1 LGLIDHL
8 SELIYHAAY
17 DDLPEPVINSTKF
30 RVLDFLGVALTGFKH
45 EIHKPFL
52 KVWGSSNPKG
62 ESTLI
67 GEGTQVYCQQA
78 ALINSSMCPADL
90 TDGSRFGGLHPSAVV
105 IPAALAVFEKFGNQ
119 NHKTGKDLLLGIA
132 LGYEI
137 MIRVGSAMNPSA
149 VKRGFHLTP
158 VIGPMGAAAAASKIL
173 ASDPSKIAN
182 SLSSA
187 CLLGS
192 GLLDAFKGSESFV
205 GTQISRACEGGV
217 YSALLAR
224 EGIKGYPDIL
234 EAAFLPAFSGQY
246 DPQIIIQDLGNDFMI
261 PKTYIRK
268 HAGCR
273 HIHAPIDATLS
284 LVGQHQIEWGDIDQ
298 ILVKTYSVAKQMEND
313 HPQSGN
319 DARFNMAFGI
329 AVALIFG
336 NALYDQ
342 FTTRRL
348 NDTRVQNLM
357 KKVKLEVSEAL
368 DKDYPSKRGT
378 IVSVKMKAGQTFS
391 LSLDFARGEPE
402 VPLSEF
408 EIEEK
413 FERLVKGILDEE
425 KVLKIKDF
433 VKNIEQQAELTPLFQ
448 NLAVRATGQAH

>member
-1 LGLIDHL
+1 LGVIEQL
-8 SELIYHAAY
+8 SELIYQVSY
-17 DDLPEPVINSTKF
+17 DDLPAAVINSAKT
-30 RVLDFLGVALTGFKH
+30 RILDFLGVALTGFKH

-52 KVWGSSNPKG
+52 RVSESYTPKS

-67 GEGTQVYCQQA
+67 GEGIKVNCQLA

-90 TDGSRFGGLHPSAVV
+90 TDGSRFAGLHPAAIV
-105 IPAALAVFEKFGNQ
+105 IPAALAVLDKFGNKTS
-119 NHKTGKDLLLGIA
+119 KTGKDLLLAVA

-137 MIRVGSAMNPSA
+137 MIRVGSSMNPSA

-158 VIGPMGAAAAASKIL
+158 VIGPMGSAAAASKIL
-173 ASDPSKIAN
+173 SLNLSEIAN

-192 GLLDAFKGSESFV
+192 GLLSAFKGSESFV
-205 GTQISRACEGGV
+205 GAQISRACEAGV
-217 YSALLAR
+217 YATLLAR

-234 EAAFLPAFSGQY
+234 EKSFLPAFSDEY
-246 DPQIIIQDLGNDFMI
+246 DPEIITKDLGKEFMI

-284 LVGQHQIEWGDIDQ
+284 IVQQHNIDWRDIDQ
-298 ILVKTYSVAKQMEND
+298 ILVKTYSVAIQLENAN
-313 HPQSGN
+313 PQSGD
-319 DARFNMAFGI
+319 DARFNMSFGI
-329 AVALIFG
+329 ATALIYG

-348 NDTRVQNLM
+348 RDESVQSVM
-357 KKVKLEVSEAL
+357 KKVKLEASEAL
-368 DKDYPSKRGT
+368 DKDYPAKRGT
-378 IVSVKMKAGQTFS
+378 VVSVKVKGGETFS

-402 VPLSEF
+402 VPLSNS

-413 FERLVKGILDEE
+413 FEYLVKGILPQE
-425 KVLKIKDF
+425 KVLKIKEF
-433 VKNIEQQAELTPLFQ
+433 VNHMERATDLSGLFKS
-448 NLAVRATGQAH
+448 LAVRPAD